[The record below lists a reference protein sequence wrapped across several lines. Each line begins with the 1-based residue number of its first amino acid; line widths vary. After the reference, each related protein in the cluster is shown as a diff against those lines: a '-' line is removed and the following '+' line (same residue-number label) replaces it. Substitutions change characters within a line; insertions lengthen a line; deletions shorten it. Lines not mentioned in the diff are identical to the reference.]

1 MPCLLLLRNNDDM
14 KKFAFLL
21 SLLLLALA
29 LQAQRPITVIPQDNV
44 KLSWGLKNLSVVDG
58 RLYGSSNGVMVGSE
72 MSDGRV
78 YMLRPDTLAHYLGS
92 DFCYVVRNPLD
103 SLLYFSRMDE
113 SSGRYG
119 FYVHTQGRG
128 RKNRQ
133 VDARSWNMA
142 LYHPTFSADGKMMVF
157 SSQNKVGLGGYDL
170 WCSFWNGKKWTKPLN
185 MGNAINTS
193 GNEVN
198 PVFYGNYLIYSTNLQ
213 QNGPRYD
220 FYAVYIKPGS
230 SIDNILFGSYQTQ
243 RLPEPINSDSND
255 IEMAVDPS
263 LQRGYWITNREGVQ
277 ELYCFDGRLDGV
289 MLTGKVADEKG
300 RAVAGA
306 EVMVLRDGRQVNVTL
321 SDAKGLYRLF
331 VQPGEGYELAVRCKN
346 YFNYSTITSAI
357 RSDEGFLVAEDRHDV
372 TLSYLPFD
380 RIMVFD
386 HIYRQGADV
395 ELSEEG
401 KRALSPLGDFLRD
414 NPQVRLKLTLTCDQ
428 TTDSVFNNLVIERRI
443 SDLQQYF
450 LSVLPSVGQISF
462 VNGNLEGEN
471 EVLGSGKN
479 IIFAVLSK
487 GGK

>member
-1 MPCLLLLRNNDDM
+1 M
-14 KKFAFLL
+14 KKIAFLL
-21 SLLLLALA
+21 PLTLLAFA
-29 LQAQRPITVIPQDNV
+29 LQAQRPITVVPQDNV
-44 KLSWGLKNLSVVDG
+44 KLSWGLKNLTVVDG
-58 RLYGSSNGVMVGSE
+58 RLYGCSNGVMVGSE

-92 DFCYVVRNPLD
+92 DFNYVVRNPYD

-119 FYVHTQGRG
+119 LYVHVKDRG

-133 VDARSWNMA
+133 VDARSWGMA
-142 LYHPTFSADGKMMVF
+142 IYHPTFSPDGKMMVF

-170 WCSFWNGKKWTKPLN
+170 WCSFWNGKKWSKPLN
-185 MGNAINTS
+185 MGNAINTE

-198 PVFYGNYLIYSTNLQ
+198 PVFYSNYLIYSTNLR
-213 QNGPRYD
+213 QNGAAYD
-220 FYAVYIKPGS
+220 FYSVYIKPGS
-230 SIDNILFGSYQTQ
+230 TIDNILFGTYKTQ

-255 IEMAVDPS
+255 IELAFDAS
-263 LQRGYWITNREGVQ
+263 LQRGYWITNREGRQ

-300 RAVAGA
+300 RAVPGA
-306 EVMVLRDGRQVNVTL
+306 EVTVLRDGRQVNSTIT
-321 SDAKGLYRLF
+321 DAKGNYHVY
-331 VQPGEGYELAVRCKN
+331 VQPGEGYELVVRCKN
-346 YFNYSTITSAI
+346 YFNYSTVTSAV
-357 RSDEGFLVAEDRHDV
+357 RSGNEFLVGEDRHDV

-386 HIYRQGADV
+386 HIYRQGVDV
-395 ELSEEG
+395 ELSEDG
-401 KRALSPLGDFLRD
+401 KRALSPLADFLRD
-414 NPQVRLKLTLTCDQ
+414 NSQVRLKLTLQCDQ

-443 SDLQQYF
+443 SDLQHYF
-450 LSVLPSVGQISF
+450 LSVLPSIGQISF

-479 IIFAVLSK
+479 IIFAVLGM
-487 GGK
+487 GGN